1 MKPYSRRS
9 RSKKLKAGFT
19 LLEVLAATMLFV
31 LAIASIVS
39 ARNRSLSI
47 VTESGLL
54 AQAQALAEMKMTE
67 MELKFQDVID
77 RNGVKSSFGKEE
89 GEFESPYQ
97 SFKWNAEFVE
107 NPLVLKEE
115 QLLGFLKAF
124 GVSEEESQNQFDQ
137 SKLVLANLNKTL
149 QENMGELRVEVTW
162 KYQNKDKNML
172 LVTHLIPKKP
182 KISFTQN
189 SDLEK
194 DYSP

>member
-1 MKPYSRRS
+1 MKNSRKYLK
-9 RSKKLKAGFT
+9 SKKAQHGFT
-19 LLEVLAATMLFV
+19 LLEVLAATILFV
-31 LAIASIVS
+31 LAISTVIS
-39 ARNRSLSI
+39 ARNRSLSV

-67 MELKFQDVID
+67 MEMKLQEGID
-77 RNGVKSSFGKEE
+77 KAGVKSNLGKDE

-97 SFKWNAEFVE
+97 SFKWSMEFVE

-124 GVSEEESQNQFDQ
+124 GISDEESAQQFEQ
-137 SKLVLANLNKTL
+137 SKLVLANLNKTML
-149 QENMGELRVEVTW
+149 ENMGELRVEVKW
-162 KYQNKDKNML
+162 KFKNKDKNML

-189 SDLEK
+189 TDMDK
-194 DYSP
+194 N